1 MGRSAGPPS
10 RLGRRR
16 SSRALRF
23 SLFHTF
29 LNLGWRHH
37 LKLRQLVDLAGCD
50 VLDLGGGGI
59 PLQGFYAGGANRY
72 VVGDID
78 GTSLGLGRSLSWF
91 LRIPIEYRRLDA
103 RSLPDERYDVVVSTN
118 LDLHPR
124 KYFEEVDRVL
134 SPGGRFYWS
143 YTEFEG
149 ISPWYLDAE
158 ARMRKFG
165 FSTHVVSSSWY
176 PFSTMRTGRHG
187 GRHMVVIGRKE
198 EDKRNL

>member
-1 MGRSAGPPS
+1 MGRSVGPPS
-10 RLGRRR
+10 RSIQRRPY
-16 SSRALRF
+16 RALRF

-59 PLQGFYAGGANRY
+59 PLQGFYAGVANRY

-78 GTSLGLGRSLSWF
+78 GTALGLGRSLSKL

-118 LDLHPR
+118 LDHHPR

-158 ARMRKFG
+158 ARMRKLG
-165 FSTHVVSSSWY
+165 FSTRVVSSTWY
-176 PFSTMRTGRHG
+176 PFSTMRAGRHG
-187 GRHMVVIGRKE
+187 GRHMVVIGRKGAE
-198 EDKRNL
+198 KGNL